1 MEDSIDS
8 TYHQTLELIDQR
20 LTEAW
25 KDDEVIADLKETV
38 RRAQKKI
45 IERIKLEAK
54 QIDKDRDKLIKMRLR
69 IKSLYSELE
78 EKKEEWNTKT
88 FIALAEGIQG
98 ELATRKH
105 FPFHVSESAFE
116 HQLWRCLTDE
126 VEVSTQGEVRW
137 KKLVVRIR
145 VCE

>member
-8 TYHQTLELIDQR
+8 TYHKTLELIDER
-20 LTEAW
+20 LQEAW
-25 KDDEVIADLKETV
+25 KDDEVIADLKETI

-45 IERIKLEAK
+45 IDRIKLEAK
-54 QIDKDRDKLIKMRLR
+54 SIDKDRDKLIKMRLR

-88 FIALAEGIQG
+88 FLALAEGIQG

-105 FPFHVSESAFE
+105 FPFQISENAFE
-116 HQLWRCLTDE
+116 QQIWKCLTDE
-126 VEVSTQGEVRW
+126 VEVSTHGEVGEGVEIS
-137 KKLVVRIR
+137 LIMHM
-145 VCE
+145 